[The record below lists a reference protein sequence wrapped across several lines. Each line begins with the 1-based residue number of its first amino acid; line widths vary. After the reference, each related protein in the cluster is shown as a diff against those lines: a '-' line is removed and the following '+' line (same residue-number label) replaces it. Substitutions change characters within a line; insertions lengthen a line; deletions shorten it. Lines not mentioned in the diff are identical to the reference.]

1 MDLTFAPLLP
11 LTALYAALAAII
23 ALMAL
28 GYLTRMRG
36 TTLRAAASFLL
47 LAAIANPTVSREE
60 RSPLSTI
67 VPIVVDRSQSQLS
80 EDRAGRTDAALERL
94 QARLAEDP
102 TLEPRIVEVATANEN
117 GRAETLAFQA
127 LADAVRDVPPS
138 RMGAAFLITDGQ
150 IHDIPEDAA
159 ALPADIPIN
168 ALVTGT
174 AEEYDRRIEINE
186 APRFGLVGES
196 LPVEF
201 TVVNDGP
208 VSDAE
213 GGAGPAMV
221 TARLN
226 GAVVA
231 QMMVAP
237 DISTRYVFDLDT
249 GGENILEL
257 SVDPVP
263 GELTEVNNR
272 AVQIVEG
279 IRENL
284 RVLLVSGSPHSGER
298 TWGNLLKSDP
308 SVDLVHFTILRP
320 PEKQDGT
327 PINEL
332 SLIAFPTREL
342 FIDKIDDFDLIIFDR
357 YQNRGVLP
365 LLYYDNIAQYV
376 LNGGAL
382 LVAAGPEIAGPES
395 IAATPLSAV
404 LPAIPTGDLSEG
416 AFYPGI
422 SPTGEMHPVTR
433 DLPGGGE
440 EPPAWGRW
448 FRSIPVGDARGET
461 VMTADG
467 APLLVLSRE
476 GRGRVAEFL
485 SDQGWLWARGFE
497 GGGPYVP
504 LYRRIAHWLMQEPAL
519 EEEALTATTDGEQL
533 EITRQTM
540 GDAPREA
547 IVSTPS
553 GRSLTVPLDEVEPGL
568 FRGNV
573 PVSEMGLFSI
583 ENGDLQRLVNIGDPD
598 APEFKAM
605 ISTTES
611 LSPLAGETRGLVQ
624 RIADGMPPVRVTSG
638 QLRAGNDSFM
648 PIVATSDTRLESI
661 RSLPLFNGLLGLAA
675 LLALIS
681 ATWWRE
687 GRTKS

>member
-1 MDLTFAPLLP
+1 MALTFAPLLP
-11 LTALYAALAAII
+11 LWAIYTALALVL
-23 ALMAL
+23 ALMAA
-28 GYLTRMRG
+28 GYLTRMRA
-36 TTLRAAASFLL
+36 TTLRAAAGLL
-47 LAAIANPTVSREE
+47 LVTALANPTISREE
-60 RSPLSTI
+60 RSALTTI
-67 VPIVVDRSQSQLS
+67 VPIVVDRSQSQLTG
-80 EDRAGRTDAALERL
+80 EREGQTDAALAAL
-94 QARLAEDP
+94 QARLADDP
-102 TLEPRIVEVATANEN
+102 MVEPRVVDVATADEN

-127 LADAVRDVPPS
+127 LSEAVRDVPPS
-138 RMGAAFLITDGQ
+138 RLGAAFLITDGQ
-150 IHDIPEDAA
+150 IHD
-159 ALPADIPIN
+159 LPDNAEGLPGAMPLN

-174 AEEYDRRIEINE
+174 DSEYDRRIEINE
-186 APRFGLVGES
+186 APRFGLVGDS

-201 TVVNDGP
+201 TVVDDGP
-208 VSDAE
+208 VDEHTS
-213 GGAGPAMV
+213 GPAKV
-221 TARLN
+221 TARIN
-226 GAVVA
+226 GQIAAEMLVGTNL
-231 QMMVAP
+231 P
-237 DISTRYVFDLDT
+237 TRYVFDIDN

-257 SVDPVP
+257 SVAPVD
-263 GELTEVNNR
+263 GELTTINNR

-298 TWGNLLKSDP
+298 TWRNLLKSDA

-342 FIDKIDDFDLIIFDR
+342 FVDKIDDFDLIIFDR

-395 IAATPLSAV
+395 IADTPLSAV
-404 LPAIPTGDLSEG
+404 LPAIPTGDLAEGGYFPEISE
-416 AFYPGI
+416 
-422 SPTGEMHPVTR
+422 TGERHPVTR
-433 DLPGGGE
+433 DLPGSGS

-448 FRSIPVGDARGET
+448 FRSIPVGPARGET
-461 VMTADG
+461 VMTAADG

-476 GRGRVAEFL
+476 GEGRVAEFL

-504 LYRRIAHWLMQEPAL
+504 LYRRIAHWLMKEPAL
-519 EEEALTATTDGEQL
+519 EEETLSAAVDGETL

-540 GDAPREA
+540 EAGAPDAT
-547 IVSTPS
+547 VTTPS
-553 GRSLTVPLDEVEPGL
+553 GRSITVPLTETEPGL
-568 FRGNV
+568 FRGETRV
-573 PVSEMGLFSI
+573 DEMGLFTVA
-583 ENGDLQRLVNIGDPD
+583 NGDLQRLVNVGDPD
-598 APEFKAM
+598 APEFKGM
-605 ISTTES
+605 ISTTDTLAP
-611 LSPLAGETRGLVQ
+611 LSAQTGGLTQ
-624 RIADGMPPVRVTSG
+624 RIADGMPPVRLVSG
-638 QLRAGNDSFM
+638 PVRPGNDSYM
-648 PIVATSDTRLESI
+648 PIVETADTRLESI

-687 GRTKS
+687 GRS